1 MKIITNSINYVLSLK
16 RFQRRLILIL
26 IDINLL
32 CLSYKLSEWLY
43 STVGNIKDSNHND
56 LSFLICLLFLAVPL
70 FAITG
75 QYKGINKY
83 LEIQSIYR
91 VIIRNILLV
100 VICLFFSYLFEIN
113 TPLPKG
119 LIIFVIINSFFIAS
133 TRFILRDV
141 LVYSSLYKGSKTKN
155 RIAIYGAGVA
165 AAKLAASIKLDNTKK
180 LITFLDDNT
189 DLWGRDIGG
198 IPINSPKKLI
208 ILKDVVD
215 QILLAIPS
223 ISNSKRLEI
232 IERIQIYGIPILSIP
247 SFNDITSGKLLLT
260 DFRPIEIE
268 DLLGRDTVIPDQ
280 KLLGPGI
287 TNSVVCVTGAGG
299 SIGSELCRQV
309 LKLKPS
315 KLIILDNAE
324 YNLYKIS
331 QELNSSKYINNTIIK
346 IWLGDCKDS
355 TLIKEI
361 FINEKVDIVFH
372 SAAYKHVPLVENN
385 PLQGIANNAF
395 STRVICEEALSAN
408 IKKMILIS
416 TDKAVRP
423 TNIMGASKRLAELIV
438 QAYSDKAFD
447 KGNENITK
455 FSMVRFGNV
464 LNSSGSVVPLFKN
477 QISKGGPITIT
488 HPEVVRYFMTIPE
501 AAQLVIQATSLAK
514 GGDLFILDMGEPI
527 KIKKLAEQMIRLS
540 GFKIKNE
547 NNFDDGDIKIIYTGL
562 RPGEKLFEELLIDAE
577 SIPTSHPLIYTAIE
591 KAINSSYLF
600 QKLSELEFNVKK
612 QETIESLKILK
623 ELVPEWESEKTFS

>member
-232 IERIQIYGIPILSIP
+232 IERIQIYGIPI
-247 SFNDITSGKLLLT
+247 
-260 DFRPIEIE
+260 
-268 DLLGRDTVIPDQ
+268 
-280 KLLGPGI
+280 
-287 TNSVVCVTGAGG
+287 
-299 SIGSELCRQV
+299 
-309 LKLKPS
+309 
-315 KLIILDNAE
+315 
-324 YNLYKIS
+324 
-331 QELNSSKYINNTIIK
+331 
-346 IWLGDCKDS
+346 
-355 TLIKEI
+355 
-361 FINEKVDIVFH
+361 
-372 SAAYKHVPLVENN
+372 
-385 PLQGIANNAF
+385 
-395 STRVICEEALSAN
+395 
-408 IKKMILIS
+408 
-416 TDKAVRP
+416 
-423 TNIMGASKRLAELIV
+423 
-438 QAYSDKAFD
+438 
-447 KGNENITK
+447 
-455 FSMVRFGNV
+455 
-464 LNSSGSVVPLFKN
+464 
-477 QISKGGPITIT
+477 
-488 HPEVVRYFMTIPE
+488 
-501 AAQLVIQATSLAK
+501 
-514 GGDLFILDMGEPI
+514 
-527 KIKKLAEQMIRLS
+527 
-540 GFKIKNE
+540 
-547 NNFDDGDIKIIYTGL
+547 
-562 RPGEKLFEELLIDAE
+562 
-577 SIPTSHPLIYTAIE
+577 
-591 KAINSSYLF
+591 
-600 QKLSELEFNVKK
+600 
-612 QETIESLKILK
+612 
-623 ELVPEWESEKTFS
+623 